1 MRTNRIQMGRRG
13 RRGVA
18 LVTALVTAFVAAA
31 MIMVMITVSRASNDV
46 VQVVQHSTEAR
57 FLGEGSLEIAKQELR
72 FAMANS
78 LDERVPDWYEDS
90 AEEDQYRLE
99 WDREIAGE
107 EVTYEATA
115 YGPARVE
122 EDSAGIQT
130 IVRPFRLEAR
140 CESFGS
146 AEPVRR
152 IVDLRVTP
160 IFQFAVFY
168 TEDLEINPGPNM
180 TLGGRVHSNA
190 DMYLGCNNTLTID
203 TNYLRAAGGIYR
215 NRKDSPGASNG
226 TVRVRKWVEN
236 PFDPSEPSQFVNMNS
251 KGQMSGSGV
260 PTVSGYD
267 SNFEGYDANGDG
279 DFTDS
284 GDWLPWGPGALDM
297 WGEPSGYLGGSGQ
310 TVLSQEHG
318 TTIAEA
324 PGIGSIAMYEEVDG
338 GSHVWDPGSQQY
350 VATAAGEGTHSPG
363 YFHANAD
370 LSIITYDDGTWD
382 AFDGNGISI
391 KGSLVAAGVVD
402 QTTMYDARQSSDGTK
417 SPICEIDIAALN
429 ASGVFPA
436 NGLLYAAHYGM
447 GQGTDA
453 KGVLLHNGSELAGP
467 LTVVSEGPL
476 YVQGDYNTV
485 DKKGAS
491 VIGDAV
497 NLLSNSWTGSKN
509 KGQLPSAS
517 NTTFNMAIVTGN
529 HETSVGDYNGG
540 LENLPRFHENW
551 GGKDCNINGSF
562 VNAWQSRHATGEWS
576 YGGDIYKAPRRN
588 WSYDTFFNDVDNLPP
603 FTPRVVTA
611 VDVVSW

>member
-1 MRTNRIQMGRRG
+1 
-13 RRGVA
+13 VA

-31 MIMVMITVSRASNDV
+31 MVMVMITVSRASNDV

-57 FLGEGSLEIAKQELR
+57 FLGEGTLEIAKQELR

-78 LDERVPDWYEDS
+78 LDERIPDWY
-90 AEEDQYRLE
+90 AESDEADQYRLE
-99 WDREIAGE
+99 WSHEIDGQQ
-107 EVTYEATA
+107 VTYEATA
-115 YGPARVE
+115 FGPARVE

-140 CESFGS
+140 GEAFGS
-146 AEPVRR
+146 SEPVRR
-152 IVDLRVTP
+152 LVDLRVTP

-180 TLGGRVHSNA
+180 TLGGRVHSNG
-190 DMYLGCNNTLTID
+190 DMYLGSNNTLTVD

-215 NRKDSPGASNG
+215 NRKNNPATSSG
-226 TVRVRKWVEN
+226 TVKIRKWVEN
-236 PFDPSEPSQFVNMNS
+236 PFDPSEPAEFVNMNS
-251 KGQMSGSGV
+251 KGQLSGSGV
-260 PTVSGYD
+260 ASVSGYD
-267 SNFEGYDANGDG
+267 SNFEGYDAARDG

-284 GDWLPWGPGALDM
+284 GDWLPWGPGALEY
-297 WGEPSGYLGGSGQ
+297 WGEPDGYLGGSGH
-310 TVLSQEHG
+310 TVLSDVHG
-318 TTIAEA
+318 TGIAEA
-324 PGIGSIAMYEEVDG
+324 PGIGSISMYEATEG
-338 GSHVWDPGSQQY
+338 GSHVWDDREGIY
-350 VATAAGEGTHSPG
+350 VPAAAGEGTHSPG

-370 LSIITYDDGTWD
+370 LSILTYDDGTWD
-382 AFDGNGISI
+382 AFDGNGFSVKDI
-391 KGSLVAAGVVD
+391 LVAAGVVN
-402 QTTMYDARQSSDGTK
+402 QTTLYDARQSSDGTK

-429 ASGVFPA
+429 TSGAFPV
-436 NGLLYAAHYGM
+436 NGLIYAAHYGM
-447 GQGTDA
+447 GTGTDA

-485 DKKGAS
+485 NKKGAA

-509 KGQLPSAS
+509 KGQLPTAS

-529 HETSVGDYNGG
+529 HESFVGDYNGG
-540 LENLPRFHENW
+540 LENLPRFHEKWSN
-551 GGKDCNINGSF
+551 KDCNIHGSF
-562 VNAWQSRHATGEWS
+562 VNAWQSRYATGHWA
-576 YGGDIYKAPRRN
+576 YGGDIYQAPRRN
-588 WSYDTFFNDVDNLPP
+588 WFYDTFFNDVDNLPP

>member
-1 MRTNRIQMGRRG
+1 
-13 RRGVA
+13 
-18 LVTALVTAFVAAA
+18 VTALVTAFVAAA

-46 VQVVQHSTEAR
+46 VQVVEHSTEAR
-57 FLGEGSLEIAKQELR
+57 FLGEGALEIAKQDLR

-78 LDERVPDWYEDS
+78 LDEEVPDWYEDS
-90 AEEDQYRLE
+90 ADESQFRLE
-99 WDREIAGE
+99 WTEDIAGE
-107 EVTYEATA
+107 EVTYAATA
-115 YGPARVE
+115 YGPSRVE

-140 CESFGS
+140 GQSFGS
-146 AEPVRR
+146 SEPVRR

-190 DMYLGCNNTLTID
+190 DMYLGTNNTLTID

-215 NRKDSPGASNG
+215 YRKHSPGTSTG

-236 PFDPSEPSQFVNMNS
+236 PYDPSEPAQFVTMNS
-251 KGQMSGSGV
+251 VGQMSSNGV

-284 GDWLPWGPGALDM
+284 GDWLPWGPGALEF

-310 TVLSQEHG
+310 TVLSEEHG
-318 TTIAEA
+318 AGIAEA
-324 PGIGSIAMYEEVDG
+324 PGIGSIAMYEEVDAG
-338 GSHVWDPGSQQY
+338 THIWDPGTQRY
-350 VATAAGEGTHSPG
+350 VATASGEGTHSPG

-370 LSIITYDDGTWD
+370 LSIITYDNGRWD
-382 AFDGNGISI
+382 AFDASGNSV
-391 KGSLVAAGVVD
+391 KAALVSAGVVSQD
-402 QTTMYDARQSSDGTK
+402 TLYDARQSTDGTET
-417 SPICEIDIAALN
+417 PMTELDIAALN
-429 ASGVFPA
+429 ASGLFPA
-436 NGLLYAAHYGM
+436 NGLLYASHYGL

-453 KGVLLHNGSELAGP
+453 KGILLHNGSELAGG

-476 YVQGDYNTV
+476 YVQGDFNTV
-485 DKKGAS
+485 DKKGAA

-497 NLLSNSWTGSKN
+497 NLLSNSWTGSKSQ
-509 KGQLPSAS
+509 GTLPTAS
-517 NTTFNMAIVTGN
+517 DTTYNMAIVTGN
-529 HETSVGDYNGG
+529 HETSVGSYNGG
-540 LENLPRFHENW
+540 FKNLPRFHERWSN
-551 GGKDCNINGSF
+551 KNCNITGSF
-562 VNAWQSRHATGEWS
+562 VNAWKSRYATGEWS
-576 YGGDIYKAPRRN
+576 YGGDVYAAPKRN
-588 WSYDTFFNDVDNLPP
+588 WAYDTFFNDVDNLPP
-603 FTPRVVTA
+603 FTPRVVTS